1 MPRDSSLIQLGPGTL
16 RSAPLATAEPA
27 DIVSAYAAAWVDLG
41 YTEEGSAFAYAL
53 SSDNV
58 LVAEEFDPVRV
69 VTTGRTATVAFA
81 LAQITAENLKRALNG
96 GTITTGTGI
105 VTFEPPAPGAEVRR
119 MLAWDSED
127 GQERWIFRQCF
138 QTGNVEVARR
148 KAPAKSTIPTTFTLE
163 KPTGLQPFKA
173 MFTTAR
179 AGT

>member
-16 RSAPLATAEPA
+16 RSAPLGTAEPP
-27 DIVSAYAAAWVDLG
+27 DIATAYAAAWIDLG
-41 YTEEGSAFAYAL
+41 YTEEGSAFSYAL
-53 SSDNV
+53 TSENV
-58 LVAEEFDPVRV
+58 PVAEEFDPVKV
-69 VTTGRTATVAFA
+69 VTTGRTASVAFA
-81 LAQITAENLKRALNG
+81 LAQVTAENLKRSLNG
-96 GTITTGTGI
+96 GTITTAVGI

-138 QTGNVEVARR
+138 QTGNVEIARR
-148 KAPAKSTIPTTFTLE
+148 KAPAKATIPTVFTLE

-173 MFTTAR
+173 IFVTAR